1 MLQTLA
7 KMGDA
12 QESKY
17 GKSFLG
23 HAGERRGV
31 RRTTDI
37 LYEAYNTTEN
47 QWGKQQASMAISVAP
62 LTLISKY

>member
-31 RRTTDI
+31 RRITDI
-37 LYEAYNTTEN
+37 SVRSVEYY
-47 QWGKQQASMAISVAP
+47 GKPVG
-62 LTLISKY
+62 

>member
-17 GKSFLG
+17 GKSFWVMR
-23 HAGERRGV
+23 AREEEYAV
-31 RRTTDI
+31 
-37 LYEAYNTTEN
+37 
-47 QWGKQQASMAISVAP
+47 
-62 LTLISKY
+62 